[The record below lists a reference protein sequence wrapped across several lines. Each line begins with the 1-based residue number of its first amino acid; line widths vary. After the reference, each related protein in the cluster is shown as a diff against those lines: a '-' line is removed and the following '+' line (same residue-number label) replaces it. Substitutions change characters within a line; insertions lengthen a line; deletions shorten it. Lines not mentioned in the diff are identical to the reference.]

1 MIIVGAKGL
10 AKEILQIIEEK
21 EYKDDI
27 YFFDDVNLTEPD
39 LLYNKHKI
47 LRDFETVENIF
58 EEDNRFVL
66 GLGVPKLRKRLCD
79 KFEDLGGRIS
89 SLSSSYVYL
98 GNNVSLGKGYTL
110 MSGVKISNS
119 VKIGKA
125 LLAYYNV
132 LITHDVTI
140 GDFVEL
146 SPGCILLGHV
156 EVEDRVH
163 IGAGAIVLPKL
174 KIGKGAVIGAGA
186 IVTKDVPAFTTVVGN
201 PARKLYK

>member
-1 MIIVGAKGL
+1 LIIVGAKGL

-21 EYKDDI
+21 EFRDEF
-27 YFFDDVNLTEPD
+27 YFFDDVNFTEPD
-39 LLYNKHKI
+39 LLYNKYKI
-47 LRDFETVENIF
+47 LRDFEIIENIF
-58 EEDNRFVL
+58 KEDNRFVL

-79 KFEDLGGRIS
+79 KFEDLGGRIF
-89 SLSSSYVYL
+89 SLSSSNVYL
-98 GNNVSLGKGYTL
+98 GNNVSLGEGHTL
-110 MSGVKISNS
+110 MSGVKISNG

-132 LITHDVTI
+132 IITHDVTI

-163 IGAGAIVLPKL
+163 IGAGAIVLPNL
-174 KIGKGAVIGAGA
+174 KIGKDSIIGAGA
-186 IVTKDVPAFTTVVGN
+186 VVTKNVPESTTVVGI
-201 PARKLYK
+201 PAKTLK